1 MISQIYLSDLPGQ
14 VMRSVESA
22 EAIAG
27 RGLAGDR
34 YEQGR
39 GTFSDWPQDHEL
51 TLVET
56 EEAESAEIP
65 PALLRRNLV
74 TVGVRLNDLVGKNF
88 TIGAVWCKGTRL
100 CPPCAHLQAL
110 TNRPDL
116 CRIMAHRA
124 GLRAVILRGGT
135 LRVGDVIALIE

>member
-22 EAIAG
+22 EAVAG

-34 YEQGR
+34 YEQKR

-51 TLVET
+51 TLVEA
-56 EEAESAEIP
+56 EEAEAVEIH

-100 CPPCAHLQAL
+100 CPPCAHLQTI
-110 TNRPDL
+110 TNRDDL
-116 CRIMAHRA
+116 CRTMKHKA
-124 GLRAVILRGGT
+124 GLRAVILRGGVI
-135 LRVGDVIALIE
+135 RVGDAIAPIE